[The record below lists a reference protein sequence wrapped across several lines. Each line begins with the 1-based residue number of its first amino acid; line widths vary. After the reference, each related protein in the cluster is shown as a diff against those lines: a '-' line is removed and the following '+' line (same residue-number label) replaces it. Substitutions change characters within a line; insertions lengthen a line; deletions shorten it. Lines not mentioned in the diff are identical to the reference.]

1 MSTGKRIRAARE
13 AAGMTQAEVAEE
25 IGVSAPSIRLY
36 ELDKRTPKPEILDK
50 IAKAIGVDPQSLI
63 EIEINS
69 ARDALELL
77 FRIEESFGLTP
88 NADGTLI
95 VDKKVKGSQKLDIAI
110 SQWTQ
115 MHNDL
120 KEGNITQEE
129 YDSWKAR
136 VR

>member
-13 AAGMTQAEVAEE
+13 AARMTQAEVAEE

-50 IAKAIGVDPQSLI
+50 IAKAIGVDPQSLV
-63 EIEINS
+63 EVEINS

-88 NADGTLI
+88 NADGALVI
-95 VDKKVKGSQKLDIAI
+95 NKRVKGSQKLDIAI
-110 SQWTQ
+110 SQWAK
-115 MHNDL
+115 MHSDL
-120 KEGNITQEE
+120 DEGKITQEE
-129 YDSWKAR
+129 YDSWKAC